1 MPSSIVV
8 RRDGNSWVIELEIH
22 NGKDRVV
29 LGKDPNLRMALR
41 QALYVAMDI
50 ASGFIGLG
58 QYYCSGEWK
67 DLLDGSSSVEVMR
80 ILPIVRVDVDGFL
93 NNACRGEPVYM
104 IETVEIE

>member
-8 RRDGNSWVIELEIH
+8 RRDGDAWVIELEVH

-29 LGKDPNLRMALR
+29 LGRDPSLRMALR

-67 DLLDGSSSVEVMR
+67 DLLNGSSNVEVIR
-80 ILPIVRVDVDGFL
+80 ILPIMRVDVDGFL
-93 NNACRGEPVYM
+93 NNACRSEPVYM
-104 IETVEIE
+104 VETVEIE